1 MKYAKLKELISYYE
15 QFENEAGLN
24 DLNSFAFWMNNK
36 LNNIQQAGK
45 ASDSI
50 MLNSMMTR
58 YLVMLSSHAKHYIKT
73 ALHDLPLTGMNDI
86 VILLV
91 LFYSG
96 KMRKS
101 DLIKESLV
109 DFSPGIEVIN
119 RLVKQGYIGET
130 KDEEDKRAKVVHI
143 TPEGAMLFQKV
154 NIALSEI
161 SGIVAGN
168 LTNGQK
174 QMMVPLLEKLANFH
188 EPIFKEDHG
197 SDLKVIHR
205 KYVGQSM

>member
-15 QFENEAGLN
+15 QFEEEAGLD
-24 DLNSFAFWMNNK
+24 DLNSFAFWINGK
-36 LNNIQQAGK
+36 LNSVQQAER
-45 ASDSI
+45 STDSQ

-91 LFYSG
+91 LFYRG
-96 KMRKS
+96 KLRKS

-130 KDEEDKRAKVVHI
+130 KDKEDKRAKVVHL
-143 TPEGAMLFQKV
+143 TPEGALLFQQV
-154 NIALSEI
+154 SIALGEI

-168 LTNGQK
+168 LTSGQK
-174 QMMVPLLEKLANFH
+174 QMIVPLLEKLANFH
-188 EPIFKEDHG
+188 EPIF
-197 SDLKVIHR
+197 
-205 KYVGQSM
+205 